1 MRVPLYE
8 ESPGSL
14 QAWLLANKEAVPID
28 LWTITLGGG
37 QVLRFAAGDVA
48 VAFGGYTYS
57 IGPLIERGDTKLR
70 MGVAVDTLSVSITP
84 READMVG
91 SVPMMIALSAG
102 LFDGAE
108 VALWRVF
115 MDLGGVVRGVLP
127 EFLGRVGDI
136 RTGHLKA
143 TLQVRSWLELL
154 NVNVPGHVY
163 QAGCRRTLYSS
174 QCGVSRAVFTVSG
187 VLNANADATKRAHTS
202 TSAAVVAKP
211 SGWGSIGVL
220 RFTSGANAG
229 VSRPVRVHS
238 LSAGTATITTQ
249 FGFPLQAQAG
259 DAFELQAGCD
269 KLKATCGAK
278 FSNSARFSGE
288 PYIPAPETVT

>member
-37 QVLRFAAGDVA
+37 QVLRFASGDVA
-48 VAFGGYTYS
+48 VTFGGNTYS

-70 MGVAVDTLSVSITP
+70 MGVAVDTLSMTITP
-84 READMVG
+84 RDADMVG
-91 SVPMMIALSAG
+91 SVPMMIALSSG

-127 EFLGRVGDI
+127 EFFGRVGDI
-136 RTGHLKA
+136 RTGYLKA

-163 QAGCRRTLYSS
+163 QAGCRRTLYK
-174 QCGVSRAVFTVSG
+174 CGVNRDDFTVSG
-187 VLNANADATKRAHTS
+187 TLSAAADATKRINTS
-202 TSAAVVAKP
+202 TSAAVTAKP
-211 SGWGSIGVL
+211 GGWASIGGI
-220 RFTSGANAG
+220 RFTSGENYG
-229 VSRPVRVHS
+229 VYRPVRIHS
-238 LSAGTATITTQ
+238 LSAGTATIEAQ
-249 FGFPLQAQAG
+249 FGFPFRSQVG
-259 DAFELQAGCD
+259 DSFVIYAGCD
-269 KLKATCGAK
+269 RRKATCGQK
-278 FSNSARFSGE
+278 FGNLPNFSAE
-288 PYIPAPETVT
+288 PYVPAPETVA